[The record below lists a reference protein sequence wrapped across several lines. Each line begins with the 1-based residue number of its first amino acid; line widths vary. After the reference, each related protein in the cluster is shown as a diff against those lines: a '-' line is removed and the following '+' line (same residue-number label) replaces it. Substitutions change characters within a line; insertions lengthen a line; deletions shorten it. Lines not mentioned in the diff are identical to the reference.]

1 MTACLPT
8 MIDDSIYAP
17 TVATRDWLFVSCVVL
32 ISLALALALALALL
46 ARMHELELGHS
57 ATRQEA
63 IAFPA

>member
-17 TVATRDWLFVSCVVL
+17 TVATGDWLFVSCVVL
-32 ISLALALALALALL
+32 ISLALALALASL
-46 ARMHELELGHS
+46 ARMHELGHS

>member
-1 MTACLPT
+1 MTAYLPT

-17 TVATRDWLFVSCVVL
+17 TVATGDWLFVSCVVL
-32 ISLALALALALALL
+32 ISLALASLV
-46 ARMHELELGHS
+46 RMHELELGHS

>member
-8 MIDDSIYAP
+8 MIDDSILAP
-17 TVATRDWLFVSCVVL
+17 TVATGDSLFVSCVVL
-32 ISLALALALALALL
+32 ISLALASL

>member
-8 MIDDSIYAP
+8 MINDSIYAP
-17 TVATRDWLFVSCVVL
+17 TVATGDWLFVSCVVL
-32 ISLALALALALALL
+32 ISLASALASL

>member
-1 MTACLPT
+1 

-17 TVATRDWLFVSCVVL
+17 TVATGDWLFVSCVVL
-32 ISLALALALALALL
+32 ISLALALALALL

>member
-1 MTACLPT
+1 

-17 TVATRDWLFVSCVVL
+17 TVATGDWLFVSCVVL
-32 ISLALALALALALL
+32 ISLALALASL
-46 ARMHELELGHS
+46 ARMHELGHS